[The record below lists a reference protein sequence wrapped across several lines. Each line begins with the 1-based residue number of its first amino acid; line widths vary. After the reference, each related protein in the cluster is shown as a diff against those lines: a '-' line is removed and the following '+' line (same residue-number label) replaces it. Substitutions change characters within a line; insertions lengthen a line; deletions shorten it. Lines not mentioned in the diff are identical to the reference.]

1 MSEDGLLNKLYME
14 NMALKS
20 CNMEYEDA
28 LSRLEEENEEHK
40 YLLRVYTDFIV
51 SKGYELFDVIEYSK
65 EREE

>member
-28 LSRLEEENEEHK
+28 LGRLEEENEEHK

-51 SKGYELFDVIEYSK
+51 SKGYELSDVIEYSK